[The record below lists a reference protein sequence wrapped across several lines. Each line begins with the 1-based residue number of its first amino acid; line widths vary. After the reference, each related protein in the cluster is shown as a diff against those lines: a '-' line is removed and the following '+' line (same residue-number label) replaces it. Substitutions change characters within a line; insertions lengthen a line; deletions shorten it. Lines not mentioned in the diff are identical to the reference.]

1 MFIGS
6 KLQALRELN
15 GYTRKELSDVIGVTQ
30 QAVWQYENDNVMP
43 KIEILNTFQK
53 IFNVEMLFLISG
65 SAPKHV
71 VHEEKIAFR
80 TSDHSSRKKTKLEAR
95 YLDFADD
102 LTSYFEQFVRTSP
115 TGFDQL
121 QKLVHQLVLNQ
132 HEPSPIRKVAKVA
145 RNFLKLQDNHD
156 LMAKLEQ
163 IGIYIVE
170 KDLGSD
176 IDAYSTI
183 ADSGRAWI
191 VLGSSRNQQ
200 FGVIL
205 ILPTN

>member
-95 YLDFADD
+95 YLD
-102 LTSYFEQFVRTSP
+102 LPMTWQ
-115 TGFDQL
+115 
-121 QKLVHQLVLNQ
+121 
-132 HEPSPIRKVAKVA
+132 
-145 RNFLKLQDNHD
+145 
-156 LMAKLEQ
+156 
-163 IGIYIVE
+163 
-170 KDLGSD
+170 
-176 IDAYSTI
+176 
-183 ADSGRAWI
+183 
-191 VLGSSRNQQ
+191 
-200 FGVIL
+200 VIL
-205 ILPTN
+205 NSSSAPAPPDLISFKNWSISWY

>member
-115 TGFDQL
+115 D
-121 QKLVHQLVLNQ
+121 
-132 HEPSPIRKVAKVA
+132 RKSVV
-145 RNFLKLQDNHD
+145 
-156 LMAKLEQ
+156 
-163 IGIYIVE
+163 
-170 KDLGSD
+170 
-176 IDAYSTI
+176 
-183 ADSGRAWI
+183 
-191 VLGSSRNQQ
+191 
-200 FGVIL
+200 
-205 ILPTN
+205 

>member
-71 VHEEKIAFR
+71 VHEENIAFR
-80 TSDHSSRKKTKLEAR
+80 TSDH
-95 YLDFADD
+95 
-102 LTSYFEQFVRTSP
+102 
-115 TGFDQL
+115 
-121 QKLVHQLVLNQ
+121 
-132 HEPSPIRKVAKVA
+132 
-145 RNFLKLQDNHD
+145 
-156 LMAKLEQ
+156 
-163 IGIYIVE
+163 
-170 KDLGSD
+170 
-176 IDAYSTI
+176 
-183 ADSGRAWI
+183 
-191 VLGSSRNQQ
+191 
-200 FGVIL
+200 
-205 ILPTN
+205 